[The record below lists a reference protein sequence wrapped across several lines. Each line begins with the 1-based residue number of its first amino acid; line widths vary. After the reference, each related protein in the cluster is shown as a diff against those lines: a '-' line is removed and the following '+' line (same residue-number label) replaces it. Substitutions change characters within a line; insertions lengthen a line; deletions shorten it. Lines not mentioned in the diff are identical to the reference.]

1 MEKLK
6 NGYKYRKN
14 KELIIKNTKKC
25 KNVCSIQKKVVTLH
39 DFSCM
44 VEWSVE
50 VKYMYGVGNEWIIRS
65 GCGDS

>member
-25 KNVCSIQKKVVTLH
+25 KNVCLIQKKVVTLH
-39 DFSCM
+39 DFSCI
-44 VEWSVE
+44 VE
-50 VKYMYGVGNEWIIRS
+50 
-65 GCGDS
+65 

>member
-1 MEKLK
+1 MEKVK

-39 DFSCM
+39 DFSCI
-44 VEWSVE
+44 VE
-50 VKYMYGVGNEWIIRS
+50 
-65 GCGDS
+65 

>member
-1 MEKLK
+1 MEKVK

-39 DFSCM
+39 DFSCI
-44 VEWSVE
+44 VEWSIGQ
-50 VKYMYGVGNEWIIRS
+50 KNTYSGGNERIMGRNREE
-65 GCGDS
+65 

>member
-39 DFSCM
+39 DFSCI
-44 VEWSVE
+44 VERSIWR
-50 VKYMYGVGNEWIIRS
+50 KYTYRGGNERIN
-65 GCGDS
+65 